1 MCLEKYFS
9 ILYRDEENRGGAGMS
24 IELMNTKEV
33 AKYLDIHEKQVY
45 ALIKAKRIP
54 ATRITGKWIF
64 PRKLI
69 DEWVESKAGEGLAQA
84 KQKSKKI
91 AGALLAAGSND
102 PVLDILQTCVRNAY
116 PDLYLFS
123 ANMGSTNGL
132 DALNNGH
139 TDIAWSHLLDP
150 ESGKYNVPY
159 LSTLLPAIKAVV
171 VNLFYREIGFITAP
185 DNPHCINWFDNLT
198 KENLKFINRQKGSG
212 TRVLLDYHLGQ
223 LGVSP
228 DHINGYEREVYTHFE
243 VGLSILSG
251 EADAGIATSAVSK
264 LLGLSFAPI
273 TRESFD
279 MVLDQSTFFQKGVQA
294 FMDVLNS
301 NGFRKR
307 VEKLGNYDFGDSG
320 KILYSTG

>member
-1 MCLEKYFS
+1 
-9 ILYRDEENRGGAGMS
+9 MS
-24 IELMNTKEV
+24 VELMNTKEV

-64 PRKLI
+64 PKKLI
-69 DEWVESKAGEGLAQA
+69 DEWVESKAGEGLTLA
-84 KQKSKKI
+84 KQKSSKI
-91 AGALLAAGSND
+91 VGALLAAGSND
-102 PVLDILQTCVRNAY
+102 PVLDILQTWVRKAC

-132 DALNNGH
+132 AALDNGY

-150 ESGKYNVPY
+150 ESGQYNIPY
-159 LSTLLPAIKAVV
+159 LSTLLPKIKPVV
-171 VNLFYREIGFITAP
+171 VNLFHREIGFITAP
-185 DNPHCINWFDNLT
+185 DNPQGIHWFDHLT
-198 KENLKFINRQKGSG
+198 KENVKFINRQKGSG

-228 DHINGYEREVYTHFE
+228 DQINGYEREVFTHFE

-251 EADAGIATSAVSK
+251 EADVGIATSAVSK
-264 LLGLSFAPI
+264 LFGLSFAPI

-279 MVLDQSTFFQKGVQA
+279 MVLDQSTFFQRGVQA
-294 FMDVLNS
+294 IMDVLNS
-301 NGFRKR
+301 REFRKG
-307 VEKLGNYDFGDSG
+307 VEKLGSYDFSDSG
-320 KILYSTG
+320 KILYSAV

>member
-1 MCLEKYFS
+1 
-9 ILYRDEENRGGAGMS
+9 MS
-24 IELMNTKEV
+24 VELMNTKEV

-54 ATRITGKWIF
+54 ATKITGKWIF

-69 DEWVESKAGEGLAQA
+69 DEWVEAKAGEGLTLA

-102 PVLDILQTCVRNAY
+102 PVLDILQTWVRKAY

-123 ANMGSTNGL
+123 ANMGSMNGL
-132 DALNNGH
+132 AALNNGH

-150 ESGKYNVPY
+150 QSGKYNVPY
-159 LSTLLPAIKAVV
+159 LSTLLPRIKAVV

-185 DNPHCINWFDNLT
+185 DNPYRIKWFDDLA
-198 KENLKFINRQKGSG
+198 KEGLKFINRQQGSG
-212 TRVLLDYHLGQ
+212 TRVLLDYHLGK
-223 LGVSP
+223 LGLST
-228 DHINGYEREVYTHFE
+228 DHINGYGEEVYTHFE

-251 EADAGIATSAVSK
+251 EADAGIATAAVSK

-294 FMDVLNS
+294 FMDVLDS
-301 NGFRKR
+301 REFRKG
-307 VEKLGNYDFGDSG
+307 VDKLGSYDFKDSG
-320 KILYSTG
+320 KILYSTV

>member
-1 MCLEKYFS
+1 
-9 ILYRDEENRGGAGMS
+9 MS
-24 IELMNTKEV
+24 VELMNTKEV

-69 DEWVESKAGEGLAQA
+69 DEWVESRAGEGLTLA
-84 KQKSKKI
+84 KQKSNKI

-102 PVLDILQTCVRNAY
+102 PVLDILQTWVRKAY

-123 ANMGSTNGL
+123 ANMGSMNGL
-132 DALNNGH
+132 AALDNGH

-159 LSTLLPAIKAVV
+159 LSALLPRIKAVV

-185 DNPHCINWFDNLT
+185 DNPHCINWFDNLAR
-198 KENLKFINRQKGSG
+198 ESLKFINRQKGSG
-212 TRVLLDYHLGQ
+212 TRVLLDHHLGQ

-243 VGLSILSG
+243 VGFSILSG
-251 EADAGIATSAVSK
+251 EADVGIATAAVSK
-264 LLGLSFAPI
+264 LLGLSFVPI

-294 FMDVLNS
+294 FMDVLDS
-301 NGFRKR
+301 REFRKG
-307 VEKLGNYDFGDSG
+307 VEKLGSYDFRDSG
-320 KILYSTG
+320 KILYSTV

>member
-1 MCLEKYFS
+1 
-9 ILYRDEENRGGAGMS
+9 MS

-64 PRKLI
+64 PKKLI
-69 DEWVESKAGEGLAQA
+69 DEWVESKAGEGLTIA
-84 KQKSKKI
+84 KEKSRKI

-102 PVLDILQTCVRNAY
+102 PVLDILHTWVRKAY

-123 ANMGSTNGL
+123 ANMGSVNGL
-132 DALNNGH
+132 AALDNGH

-150 ESGKYNVPY
+150 ASGQYNIPY
-159 LSTLLPAIKAVV
+159 LSRLLPKIKPVV
-171 VNLFYREIGFITAP
+171 VNLFHREIGFITAP
-185 DNPHCINWFDNLT
+185 DNPYRIKWFDDLAR
-198 KENLKFINRQKGSG
+198 EGLRFINRQKGSG

-223 LGVSP
+223 LGVSS
-228 DHINGYEREVYTHFE
+228 DQINGYDREAYTHFE

-251 EADAGIATSAVSK
+251 ETDTGIATAAVSK
-264 LLGLSFAPI
+264 LLGLAFTPI

-279 MVLDQSTFFQKGVQA
+279 MVLDQSTFFQKSVQA
-294 FMDVLNS
+294 FINILDS
-301 NGFRKR
+301 REFRKR
-307 VEKLGNYDFGDSG
+307 VEKLGNYDFNHSG
-320 KILYSTG
+320 RILYSAA